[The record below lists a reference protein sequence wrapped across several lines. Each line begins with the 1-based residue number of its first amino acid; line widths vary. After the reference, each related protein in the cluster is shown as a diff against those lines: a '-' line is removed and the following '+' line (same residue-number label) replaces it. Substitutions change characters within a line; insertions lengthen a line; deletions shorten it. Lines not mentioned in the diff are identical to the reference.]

1 MNITIDIM
9 LQMPPEYVSLLLD
22 FDIMSYENLSAYK
35 TLIRIFSARMITDN
49 TINLTVSI
57 PNYDVNTFRQ
67 RFFEFYSLVLVVRYK
82 IRRNIIRTI
91 DISSSK
97 L

>member
-67 RFFEFYSLVLVVRYK
+67 RFFEFYFVSK
-82 IRRNIIRTI
+82 IAEEIN
-91 DISSSK
+91 
-97 L
+97 